1 MPAGYDVD
9 GAVLKLDALHLHDL
23 LGVADTDPRW
33 AVAWKFPAEM
43 STTVLQDIQ
52 FTVGRTGQ
60 VRQEGTLGG
69 GGRGGG
75 RGGGGGG

>member
-1 MPAGYDVD
+1 VD
-9 GAVLKLDALHLHDL
+9 GAVLKLDEVQLHGV

-43 STTVLQDIQ
+43 ATTVLQDIL

-60 VRQEGTLGG
+60 VGG
-69 GGRGGG
+69 GWMGVLRRLRGVQVYGL
-75 RGGGGGG
+75 